1 MKYYSEKTKKYYDDE
16 KSCVSAEKEYDKA
29 HAVELRKAEER
40 KEAAKK
46 VEDAYKKAAEACKEY
61 NKILN
66 EFVDE
71 YGSYHMTVTDRVPTF
86 SNLFDTIFRL
96 F

>member
-29 HAVELRKAEER
+29 HAVELRKTEER

-46 VEDAYKKAAEACKEY
+46 VEDAYKKAVEAREEY

-66 EFVDE
+66 EFLDE